1 MIYLDYEMF
10 KSKYLETQVKYNA
23 ILTEKEDLFTRT
35 QPNAIRYDKERVQSS
50 GGIGNGFDE
59 YLIAKES
66 KKIDERL
73 EEVKSLLDDREKL
86 LRLKEKELRLSNDKM
101 DRIYLLRYVEGIKPH
116 KIAKSLNYSVS
127 QVYRVLNQ
135 IESSIQKNMRK
146 NATK

>member
-10 KSKYLETQVKYNA
+10 KIQYLETQVKYND

-35 QPNAIRYDKERVQSS
+35 QPNAIRYDKERVQTSVS
-50 GGIGNGFDE
+50 GENGFDA

-66 KKIDERL
+66 KRIDERL
-73 EEVKSLLDDREKL
+73 EEVKSLMEDREKL
-86 LRLKEKELRLSNDKM
+86 LKLKEKELRLSNEKM

-116 KIAKSLNYSVS
+116 KIAKMLNYSVS
-127 QVYRVLNQ
+127 QVYRVINQ